1 VVDGATRP
9 RVPAGADST
18 PAAARATEG
27 RRPSAVA
34 VVIAACAALAL
45 LLRAYQLSRPGYLL
59 GVTEYD
65 DGAMFGDTLQFVS
78 GVIPYRDFQMVQPP
92 GIMLIMAPAALL
104 AKVIGAAPGLA
115 VARVLTVGA
124 DTVNV
129 ILLGLLVRHRGAL
142 TAGIACGLY
151 AVYPDA
157 LVASHTMLL
166 EPWLNLCCLL
176 AALALFDGDRL
187 VGTGTRVA
195 PDTARAPRL
204 SDTAR
209 LAWAGVAFGFGAD
222 VKIWALAPLGVAGLL
237 LLIGPV
243 SAGTG
248 PIPAARRPAS
258 VLRLAAARLRPAAT
272 LAGGAVLG
280 LGVPLL
286 PFAVLALAGLARGVL
301 IGQLARNSGG
311 HRDPLARLVDMA
323 GLRLLPGGLPERTL
337 LVVIV
342 LVLAG
347 CYAWAHLAA
356 GRHSA
361 WLDAYA
367 AIAAIV
373 VTVMFLWPRLYYT
386 HYGAFAGPF
395 LALAIALP
403 IGLLARGRSA
413 AGNSGQAGDSTAARV
428 RRPVH
433 PLTAS
438 LAMVLAAGLVWSTYS
453 SLRTESRERGTEVA
467 AAADRLIP
475 AGACVVTNGA
485 SYTVAANRFFST
497 DPDCPPMVDAF
508 GTLFAMT
515 SGGNQASPPNVLRP
529 VVELW
534 QTTLEHA
541 QYVWLTSTTV
551 AQIPWNSQLYGYF
564 HTHFRLIGLKG
575 SPTPARYPYVPRP
588 GLYAR
593 T

>member
-1 VVDGATRP
+1 M
-9 RVPAGADST
+9 
-18 PAAARATEG
+18 
-27 RRPSAVA
+27 
-34 VVIAACAALAL
+34 VIAACAALAL

-104 AKVIGAAPGLA
+104 AKVIGAAHGLA
-115 VARVLTVGA
+115 VARILTVGA

-129 ILLGLLVRHRGAL
+129 VLLGLLVRHRGAL

-187 VGTGTRVA
+187 AGTGTRVT

-209 LAWAGVAFGFGAD
+209 LAWAGAAFGFGAD

-237 LLIGPV
+237 LLI
-243 SAGTG
+243 SAWR
-248 PIPAARRPAS
+248 IPPARRPAS
-258 VLRLAAARLRPAAT
+258 AGGRAAARLRPAAT

-286 PFAVLALAGLARGVL
+286 PFAVLAPGGLARGVL

-311 HRDPLARLVDMA
+311 HRDPLARLADMA

-342 LVLAG
+342 VVLVA

-361 WLDAYA
+361 WLDAYVA
-367 AIAAIV
+367 LGAIV

-403 IGLLARGRSA
+403 IGLLARGRPA
-413 AGNSGQAGDSTAARV
+413 AGNAGEAGDGTGAPV

-433 PLTAS
+433 PVTAS
-438 LAMVLAAGLVWSTYS
+438 LALVLVAGLVWSTYS
-453 SLRTESRERGTEVA
+453 SLRTESQEHGTEVA
-467 AAADRLIP
+467 AAADKLIP

-485 SYTVAANRFFST
+485 SYTVAADRFFSA

-515 SGGNQASPPNVLRP
+515 SGGNQASPPAVLRP

-541 QYVWLTSTTV
+541 QYLWLTSTTV

-564 HTHFRLIGLKG
+564 HTHFRLIGLAG

-588 GLYAR
+588 GLYVR
-593 T
+593 S

>member
-1 VVDGATRP
+1 M
-9 RVPAGADST
+9 
-18 PAAARATEG
+18 
-27 RRPSAVA
+27 
-34 VVIAACAALAL
+34 VIAACAALAL

-104 AKVIGAAPGLA
+104 AKVIGAANGLA
-115 VARVLTVGA
+115 VARILTVGA

-129 ILLGLLVRHRGAL
+129 VLLGLLVRHRGPL

-187 VGTGTRVA
+187 AGTGTPMA
-195 PDTARAPRL
+195 ADPARAPRL

-209 LAWAGVAFGFGAD
+209 LAWAGVAFGFAAN

-237 LLIGPV
+237 LLIG
-243 SAGTG
+243 AW
-248 PIPAARRPAS
+248 RRPAPAAGPPATAG
-258 VLRLAAARLRPAAT
+258 RRAAARLRPAAT

-280 LGVPLL
+280 LGLPLL
-286 PFAVLALAGLARGVL
+286 PFAVLAPGGLARGVL

-311 HRDPLARLVDMA
+311 QRQPLARLVDMA
-323 GLRLLPGGLPERTL
+323 GLRLLPGGSPEHTL

-342 LVLAG
+342 VVLLA
-347 CYAWAHLAA
+347 CYAWAHVAA
-356 GRHSA
+356 GRHPA

-373 VTVMFLWPRLYYT
+373 VTVMFLWPRLYYS

-395 LALAIALP
+395 LALAVALP

-413 AGNSGQAGDSTAARV
+413 AASAGSAATAVETGDRTAAPA
-428 RRPVH
+428 RRTVH

-438 LAMVLAAGLVWSTYS
+438 LALVLVAGLAWSTYS
-453 SLRTESRERGTEVA
+453 SLRTESQERGTEVA
-467 AAADRLIP
+467 AAADKLIP

-485 SYTVAANRFFST
+485 SYTVAANRFFASS
-497 DPDCPPMVDAF
+497 PDCPPMVDAF

-515 SGGNQASPPNVLRP
+515 SGGNQASPAAVLRP

-551 AQIPWNSQLYGYF
+551 AQIPWNAQLDSYF
-564 HTHFRLIGLKG
+564 HTHFRLIGLEG
-575 SPTPARYPYVPRP
+575 SPIPARYRYVPRP
-588 GLYAR
+588 GLYVR

>member
-1 VVDGATRP
+1 M
-9 RVPAGADST
+9 
-18 PAAARATEG
+18 
-27 RRPSAVA
+27 
-34 VVIAACAALAL
+34 VIAACAALAL
-45 LLRAYQLSRPGYLL
+45 LLRAYQLSRLGYLL

-104 AKVIGAAPGLA
+104 AKVIGAANGLA
-115 VARVLTVGA
+115 VARILTVGA

-129 ILLGLLVRHRGAL
+129 VLLGLLVRHRGPL

-187 VGTGTRVA
+187 AGTGTPMA
-195 PDTARAPRL
+195 AGPARAPRV

-209 LAWAGVAFGFGAD
+209 LAWAGVAFGFAAN

-237 LLIGPV
+237 LLIG
-243 SAGTG
+243 AW
-248 PIPAARRPAS
+248 RRPAPAAGPPATAG
-258 VLRLAAARLRPAAT
+258 RRAAARLRPAAT

-280 LGVPLL
+280 LGLPLL
-286 PFAVLALAGLARGVL
+286 PFAVLAPGGLARGVL

-311 HRDPLARLVDMA
+311 QRQPLARLVDMA
-323 GLRLLPGGLPERTL
+323 GLRLLPGGSPEHSL

-342 LVLAG
+342 VVLLA
-347 CYAWAHLAA
+347 CYAWAHVAA
-356 GRHSA
+356 GRHPA

-373 VTVMFLWPRLYYT
+373 VTVMFLWPRLYYS

-395 LALAIALP
+395 LALAVALP

-413 AGNSGQAGDSTAARV
+413 AASAGSAATAVETGEWTAAPA

-438 LAMVLAAGLVWSTYS
+438 LALVLVAGLAWSTYS
-453 SLRTESRERGTEVA
+453 SLRTESQERGTEVA
-467 AAADRLIP
+467 AAADKLIP

-485 SYTVAANRFFST
+485 SYTVAANRFFASS
-497 DPDCPPMVDAF
+497 PDCPPMVDAF

-515 SGGNQASPPNVLRP
+515 SGGNQASPAAVLRP

-551 AQIPWNSQLYGYF
+551 AQIPWNAQLDSYF
-564 HTHFRLIGLKG
+564 HTHFRLIGLEG
-575 SPTPARYPYVPRP
+575 SPIPARYRYVPRP
-588 GLYAR
+588 GLYVR